1 MQENEEEKCKKHKNA
16 KKRKFQREKN
26 LEKQGCKSF

>member
-1 MQENEEEKCKKHKNA
+1 MQKNTKNAKKRKKCKNA

-26 LEKQGCKSF
+26 LEKTGV